1 MDLDVVE
8 LKNAAFEDLNLRRVK
23 VNILPYKFVIAFS
36 IDLDNELVLGIG
48 LIVSA
53 DFLQRFELRVI
64 DCD

>member
-48 LIVSA
+48 LVVGT
-53 DFLQRFELRVI
+53 DFLQRFELRI
-64 DCD
+64 TDCD

>member
-1 MDLDVVE
+1 MNLNVVE

-48 LIVSA
+48 LVVGT
-53 DFLQRFELRVI
+53 DFLQRFKLRI
-64 DCD
+64 TDCD